1 LNFYFYIFLFYIF
14 LFCSGIKEEGRRRRW
29 WWWFRFIWWRW
40 WRRWRSVWR
49 NFNFRT
55 QVLLI

>member
-1 LNFYFYIFLFYIF
+1 
-14 LFCSGIKEEGRRRRW
+14 LFCSGIKEEGRRRW

-40 WRRWRSVWR
+40 WRRCRSVWR